1 MKPTEPLHRL
11 LESSCEVCLLL
22 ADGKIL
28 DVNPAAVSA
37 LGRTREELLAA
48 KPQALG
54 LPNAPDE
61 PSSRH
66 DWAYPHP
73 DGRELQFD
81 VTSVRMDRD
90 GTLVRLVMA
99 SDVTSSHQ
107 TQEHLIGRHV
117 TLQQALENC
126 SDGLIAYETIRSS
139 SGRVIDFQ
147 CILANPAAKQFTDAA
162 EGWHLGTLFT
172 FFPGA
177 RDDGTFTR
185 MIHAVETG
193 ESVSLER
200 RRELPGGDQ
209 WLQVIYAQMDN
220 GVLLTIRDITARKR
234 LESELD
240 QTRSQQASIF
250 HNTIDGVIAF
260 SAVRDDKGVLRD
272 LRFDH
277 INPAA
282 EKLLQEDAN
291 ELIARYLIATYP
303 QLGEDGLLENLRPV
317 IDTGTATEFEFYST
331 RWDPPRWYRVAG
343 SKLGDGVAI
352 NYADITARKQA
363 EQELQKAKEA
373 AEQADRSKSAFLA
386 MISHE
391 LRTPMNGV
399 IGFTNLMLDTELT
412 ATQRDFTQTIQQS
425 SNALLVL
432 IDDILDFSKIEAG
445 KLELEIH
452 PFDIRHCLHDATVL
466 LSPQASAK
474 GITLVESI
482 DETVPKM
489 VFSDGTR
496 LRQVVVNLLGNALK
510 FTSQGKVELS
520 VKSAGEMLHFEVR
533 DTGIGMTPEVVGR
546 LFQPFAQG
554 DSSTTRKFGGTGLGL
569 AICKRLIELMGGQIT
584 VASAPGQGSAFRF
597 SIPLAELPASRY
609 GSPKEMQTMSLP
621 TSLIKNEKRP
631 ESFAEEYP
639 LRILV
644 AEDNSTNM
652 KVALLLLQRLGY
664 RGDPVR
670 NGVECLEAI
679 GRIKYDVIL
688 MDMQMPEM
696 DGIECTRQLR
706 AAGNNVR
713 VIALTADALIDA
725 QSRCLAAGMNDYV
738 TKPIARDK
746 LERALRRANRALPKP
761 KTGTTQPL
769 VNPSPEA
776 VAAANAAASGI
787 KPPPGKAAKAM
798 GIISTTGELNAVK
811 AEIAAK
817 TKNLTDAAAAAER
830 KAAEKPAKDGSLR

>member
-1 MKPTEPLHRL
+1 MNAADPLHRL
-11 LESSCEVCLLL
+11 LESSCEVCLLM
-22 ADGKIL
+22 AEGKIV
-28 DVNPAAVSA
+28 DCNPAAVGA
-37 LGRTREELLAA
+37 LGLTRDELLAA
-48 KPQALG
+48 KPDSLG
-54 LPNAPDE
+54 LPTAPEEDTSARQE
-61 PSSRH
+61 
-66 DWAYPHP
+66 WTYAHP
-73 DGRELQFD
+73 DGRSLQFD
-81 VTSVRMDRD
+81 ATSTFLEIEGQR
-90 GTLVRLVMA
+90 TQLLMA
-99 SDVTSSHQ
+99 SDVTLAHQ
-107 TQEHLIGRHV
+107 TQEHLLNRHQ
-117 TLQQALENC
+117 TLDEALRNC
-126 SDGLIAYETIRSS
+126 SDGLAAYETIRDAQ
-139 SGRVIDFQ
+139 GRIIDFQ
-147 CILANPAAKQFTDAA
+147 CILANPAAIKLAQAE

-172 FFPGA
+172 FFPTA
-177 RDDGTFTR
+177 REDGTFTR
-185 MIHAVETG
+185 MVHAVETG
-193 ESVSLER
+193 EAVTHER

-209 WLQVIYAQMDN
+209 WLQVTFAQLEN
-220 GVLLTIRDITARKR
+220 GVLMTLSDVTARKR

-240 QTRSQQASIF
+240 QTRGQQASIF

-260 SAVRDDKGVLRD
+260 SAVRDEKGDVRD

-291 ELIARYLIATYP
+291 ELIGRYLVATYP
-303 QLGEDGLLENLRPV
+303 QLGDDGLLDKLRPV
-317 IDTGTATEFEFYST
+317 IETGQAAEFEFFST

-352 NYADITARKQA
+352 NYADITSRKQA
-363 EQELQKAKEA
+363 EQEMQKAKEA

-399 IGFTNLMLDTELT
+399 IGFTNLLLDTELT
-412 ATQRDFTQTIQQS
+412 VTQKDFTQTIQQS

-452 PFDIRHCLHDATVL
+452 PFDIRHCMHDAVVL
-466 LSPQASAK
+466 LSPQAAAK
-474 GITLVESI
+474 GITLSESI
-482 DETVPKM
+482 DENVPKSI
-489 VFSDGTR
+489 FSDATR
-496 LRQVVVNLLGNALK
+496 LRQVVVNLIGNAIK
-510 FTSQGKVELS
+510 FTAQGKVELS
-520 VKSAGEMLHFEVR
+520 VKVAGEMLRFDVH
-533 DTGIGMTPEVVGR
+533 DTGIGMTPEVRAR

-569 AICKRLIELMGGQIT
+569 AICKRLIELMGGEIT
-584 VASAPGQGSAFRF
+584 VDSEPGKGSTFRF
-597 SIPLAELPASRY
+597 TVPLAELPPPRY
-609 GSPKEMQTMSLP
+609 IARNDMQTMTLP
-621 TSLIKNEKRP
+621 TNLIKNVKRP

-696 DGIECTRQLR
+696 DGIECTRRLR
-706 AAGNNVR
+706 AAGNNIR

-725 QSRCLAAGMNDYV
+725 QGRCLAAGMNDYV

-746 LERALRRANRALPKP
+746 LERALRRANRALPRP

-769 VNPSPEA
+769 VNPSPA
-776 VAAANAAASGI
+776 ALAAANAAASGI
-787 KPPPGKAAKAM
+787 KPAPGKAAKQM

-811 AEIAAK
+811 KVQPKPEPAPREDILANAPGLKDDTDGAA
-817 TKNLTDAAAAAER
+817 
-830 KAAEKPAKDGSLR
+830 